1 MLRSVDGGGEVDLD
15 KRAIT
20 GDDDIIELD
29 QLCAQ
34 NAEPRSAPHDS
45 QPTPAPAAEDVAA
58 PRPPTGHA
66 KPLRRIVVL
75 NDETS
80 DEPAG
85 NDARGLE
92 RPIAAASDHPTPPRR
107 VQLLGGL
114 PARPRPA
121 SGPSSGSPQPASRRQ
136 RNRPSSLPTL
146 GRALGGRPRLVAAAT
161 ILALALPAAAAMT
174 LRAVGPDHRA
184 HNPRTTASRAAIPT
198 PIPPT
203 IPRVANDT
211 RRQPARSK
219 PTTSRRQGESRQ
231 HHRSVA
237 ARAPATDA
245 VTQQSGG
252 SSQAQTPSY
261 TPVSAVHTQTP
272 TSEPSSTS
280 GSSAAPTHTP
290 TSSTGTSTQVS
301 KATLKALVTGAGTC
315 GCQ

>member
-29 QLCAQ
+29 QLPTQ
-34 NAEPRSAPHDS
+34 HTDPPSAHHDS
-45 QPTPAPAAEDVAA
+45 HPAPSQAAEHVAA

-80 DEPAG
+80 DEPASR
-85 NDARGLE
+85 DARCLD
-92 RPIAAASDHPTPPRR
+92 RPNTAAPEHHVRPGT
-107 VQLLGGL
+107 VQL

-121 SGPSSGSPQPASRRQ
+121 SGPSSGSPQPASQPQ
-136 RNRPSSLPTL
+136 RNRPSPLPTL
-146 GRALGGRPRLVAAAT
+146 GRALRGRPRLAAAAT
-161 ILALALPAAAAMT
+161 VLALAVPAAAAMT

-184 HNPRTTASRAAIPT
+184 RNPRTTASRATIPT

-211 RRQPARSK
+211 RRHSARSK
-219 PTTSRRQGESRQ
+219 PTTSRRQGDSRQ

-245 VTQQSGG
+245 ATQQSGG
-252 SSQAQTPSY
+252 SSQTQTPSY
-261 TPVSAVHTQTP
+261 TPVSAVHSQTP
-272 TSEPSSTS
+272 TSEPSSTR

-290 TSSTGTSTQVS
+290 PSSTGTSPQVS